1 MVKSERVGAVRWD
14 IRADASQFTRTLKSS
29 VKMTG
34 TLRAAMNAT
43 RTPLQRYSKGIAE
56 ADAALKKGTIDQKAY
71 NYELKR
77 LNAELKKGK
86 VYTDAHTRSL
96 LKNNTARKLNWAN
109 LGGSFGSAVGAGGAG
124 AGAARVIGMG
134 AGGGAMLGMVA
145 PLVGILTAVKSIKEY
160 AKIESSTAELQ
171 VYLGTRK
178 GMETSTV
185 MRSIAANS
193 ALTTQQLVKNAAV
206 LLSYGN
212 KFEDLTDFTRRLG
225 QASGGDTVQFGN
237 LTKAFAQINA
247 MGRLMGQEKL
257 QLVNAGFSLE
267 LIANE
272 VGVSMDQFSKA
283 MEDGLV
289 TSDHVN
295 AALIKA
301 TNKGGLYETRL
312 ERQGNTLAGK
322 WDILWNNMDEA
333 FASFG
338 ETFATGSK
346 SMLDGMTDLA
356 KAFAERQ
363 GRENETAKLLLEA
376 SRILGLI
383 DNKTEK
389 ERNYTGPM
397 SVNTGVD
404 SLRGPGAN
412 GFLNQ
417 FSQISKYDQSIMDQG
432 FWSTIGSSWGSII
445 SSGVNGN
452 WDATLPQYNQG
463 VESKGRQAAAMASL
477 NDARSKADAAGIKYE
492 EDAKPATPPV
502 SDDSPGDKKKSGSSK
517 GLASTDFGANSVG
530 EYNYLRDMMDSKNY
544 EEKSFFQLKEIA
556 ENTSSNKGSWRRQ
569 DAVAEHDARVK
580 FEDAV
585 IKPFA
590 SWIEN
595 KTKQGQDWLARASN
609 ETGTQFGANADET
622 ANWKNVIDRIYAEAD
637 SNGNNLLD
645 SEGEIKKFESLWQEN
660 RTLWREGIKERERED
675 AEAKS
680 KAKEQKILDEAN
692 KSANSASAGHL
703 KELVGIMRNPTT
715 PTNNWEAV

>member
-109 LGGSFGSAVGAGGAG
+109 FGGSAFSAIGTGGAG
-124 AGAARVIGMG
+124 AGAARVLGLG
-134 AGGGAMLGMVA
+134 AGGGSMMAMVA
-145 PLVGILTAVKSIKEY
+145 PLAAIATGIKSLKEY
-160 AKIESSTAELQ
+160 AKIEASTAELQ
-171 VYLGTRK
+171 VYLGTKK

-185 MRSIAANS
+185 MRNIAANS

-212 KFEDLTDFTRRLG
+212 EFEDLTDFTRRLG
-225 QASGGDTVQFGN
+225 QASGGDTEQFGN

-257 QLVNAGFSLE
+257 QLVNAGFSLK
-267 LIANE
+267 LIAKE
-272 VGVSMDQFSKA
+272 AGVSMDSFSKA
-283 MEDGLV
+283 MEDGLI
-289 TSDHVN
+289 TSAHVN

-301 TNKGGLYETRL
+301 TDKGGLYETRL
-312 ERQGNTLAGK
+312 ERQGNTLTGR

-333 FASFG
+333 FANFG
-338 ETFATGSK
+338 EAFAGGTK
-346 SMLDGMTDLA
+346 DLLTGMTDLA
-356 KAFAERQ
+356 KAFSESQ
-363 GRENETAKLLLEA
+363 GQWNEINKLKSENE
-376 SRILGLI
+376 RILALLG
-383 DNKTEK
+383 KGEK
-389 ERNYTGPM
+389 EGGSTFLSDNLGVHEVWDEAAGKAIKA
-397 SVNTGVD
+397 VNDVAWYP
-404 SLRGPGAN
+404 LRSMWDHFGNLTDIAVN
-412 GFLNQ
+412 
-417 FSQISKYDQSIMDQG
+417 
-432 FWSTIGSSWGSII
+432 GSSWENLTLSP
-445 SSGVNGN
+445 SSREDNKLAELGRQ
-452 WDATLPQYNQG
+452 QYNLG
-463 VESKGRQAAAMASL
+463 ANRAAAE
-477 NDARSKADAAGIKYE
+477 AAGITIDE
-492 EDAKPATPPV
+492 EAAPAEKPIVDKVAKGVAKAN
-502 SDDSPGDKKKSGSSK
+502 KKA
-517 GLASTDFGANSVG
+517 GLDFGANSVG
-530 EYNYLRDMMDSKNY
+530 EYNYLRDMMDPKNY
-544 EEKSFFQLKEIA
+544 EEKSFFQLKAIA

-595 KTKQGQDWLARASN
+595 KTKQGQEWLARASN

-645 SEGEIKKFESLWQEN
+645 SEGEIKKFENMWQEN
-660 RTLWREGIKERERED
+660 RTLWREGIKDRERED

-692 KSANSASAGHL
+692 KTANSASAGHL
-703 KELVGIMRNPTT
+703 KELVGIMRNTTT